1 MQSGDKRKNP
11 GDKRRNPRRSINYP
25 AYIERGGGQP
35 AVECSLCDA
44 SQEGA
49 QLAVADPSSLPQ
61 EFILA
66 LSSDGAARRRCRVM
80 WRTDDHVGV
89 EFLKEVKKRPST
101 LRHTVRV
108 AMPEPA
114 AAEAAAASEEPVQ
127 VDIDA
132 LASR

>member
-1 MQSGDKRKNP
+1 MQP
-11 GDKRRNPRRSINYP
+11 GDKRRNPRRSISYP
-25 AYIERGGGQP
+25 AYIERGEGQP
-35 AVECSLCDA
+35 AIECALCDA

-49 QLAVADPSSLPQ
+49 QLALADPSSLPQ

-80 WRTDDHVGV
+80 WRTEDHVGV
-89 EFLKEVKKRPST
+89 EFLKDVKRRPRTMRSP
-101 LRHTVRV
+101 VRF
-108 AMPEPA
+108 AMPAPA
-114 AAEAAAASEEPVQ
+114 EAETAAAADEPAQ